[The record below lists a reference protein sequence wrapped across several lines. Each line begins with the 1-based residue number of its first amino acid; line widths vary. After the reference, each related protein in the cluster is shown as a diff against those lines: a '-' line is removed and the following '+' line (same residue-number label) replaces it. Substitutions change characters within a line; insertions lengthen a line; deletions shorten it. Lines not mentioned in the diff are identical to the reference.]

1 LAVLV
6 SVCACSLPKFM
17 TSDADQAEG
26 GGYPPNVGDDGPSA
40 VALPPPSRAHEVD
53 GGQRLLNLVPAPT
66 WECGRRTARIWE
78 AGYALSPATENWARH
93 VREADRARAALAV
106 GFVGATSAGKSWLVS
121 KLQSDGAAQPARFEE
136 SFAGGVDLQ
145 SMTSDINLYMDP
157 VDHLYYVDFEGTFG
171 TLPLQ
176 YYAADVAKVVQRC
189 ADVMSWESKRRQALK
204 ESFQPAVAYL
214 MCDVVVFLTREKLV
228 CRRALEECEQFARAA
243 NVRVTNALPP
253 ALIIVQNCCRPSEG
267 IFDPDKCTEAF
278 RKAHFS
284 GGRWNYDDPL
294 QENLPSSSRAAA
306 QWAEYFRS
314 IDCFCLPDEYTFCK
328 RSGFDGEEVC
338 QDVIMKLKAKIRE
351 RVDEGL
357 PARSDNSISLSQFQW
372 FSALSTLC
380 SIIND
385 QETVAMSAI
394 YIHAGAVAGGVD
406 ELKSV
411 LLQLMHPMK
420 RQEVFDP
427 EDFQQRLQVAIGITA
442 RFVVRHDL
450 SEDEAVQVVKY
461 ILSLFPCGAV
471 APSSVER
478 ADGSKRP
485 VVCGQNQLFHQGL
498 HRSDVLVRTVD
509 AGWIQHISEWL
520 QGGVTYAWPGEFT
533 CCESVAQASNQ
544 AVLTASLLEQVE
556 EYKVEKC
563 LEGLAPKVGTP
574 WVLKAHSSF
583 SSSGLKVV
591 QDPGRLCIVCTDGG
605 SETGGFWKLWSSSV
619 NDLLPVCAHCYRIM
633 ESNALCKG
641 GTVEP
646 AQPNFTKEGRRCEAC
661 VPNSRVISAEDTS
674 ESCKADHRLQPCR
687 CLVCRKCAEKV
698 AWSERSACPLCDM
711 RVQWLAD
718 ERALIATGWRVT
730 RASAVSRTEKCGM
743 CGSRYK

>member
-1 LAVLV
+1 MALKEDLLEGRA
-6 SVCACSLPKFM
+6 SGY
-17 TSDADQAEG
+17 TAD
-26 GGYPPNVGDDGPSA
+26 VDGP
-40 VALPPPSRAHEVD
+40 VVLPQPSRAHEVD

-66 WECGRRTARIWE
+66 WECGRRTARVWE

-93 VREADRARAALAV
+93 VREADRARPALAV

-121 KLQSDGAAQPARFEE
+121 KLQSDGAAQPASFEQ

-157 VDHLYYVDFEGTFG
+157 VDHLYYVDFEGTYG

-189 ADVMSWESKRRQALK
+189 ADVMSWESKRRQVLK

-267 IFDPDKCTEAF
+267 IFDPEKCTEAF
-278 RKAHFS
+278 RRAHFS

-294 QENLPSSSRAAA
+294 QDTSSNASKAAA

-338 QDVIMKLKAKIRE
+338 KDAIMKLKAKIRE
-351 RVDEGL
+351 RLDEGL
-357 PARSDNSISLSQFQW
+357 PARTDTGISLSQFQW

-394 YIHAGAVAGGVD
+394 YIHAGAVAGGIN

-420 RQEVFDP
+420 RQETFDP
-427 EDFQQRLQVAIGITA
+427 EDFQRRLAVAIGITA

-450 SEDEAVQVVKY
+450 AEEEAVQVIKY
-461 ILSLFPCGAV
+461 IVSLFPCGAV

-509 AGWIQHISEWL
+509 AGWLQHISEWL

-533 CCESVAQASNQ
+533 CSESVEQASNQ

-574 WVLKAHSSF
+574 WVLKAHGSF

-591 QDPGRLCIVCTDGG
+591 QDTARLCIVCTDGG
-605 SETGGFWKLWSSSV
+605 SESGGFWKLWSSGSV
-619 NDLLPVCAHCYRIM
+619 NDLLPVCAHCYTIM
-633 ESNALCKG
+633 ESNSLCKG

-646 AQPNFTKEGRRCEAC
+646 TSQPNFTREGRKCEAC
-661 VPNSRVISAEDTS
+661 ASSSARVISAQDPS
-674 ESCKADHRLQPCR
+674 ESSKADHRLQPCR

-730 RASAVSRTEKCGM
+730 RASAGNRTEKCGM